1 MKYILLLSL
10 LLLSIAC
17 GKQESAA
24 QPIKND
30 LPVGCSIDEAS
41 DLICNRSILNGPA
54 GFQCWRLNCGEQRG
68 KSLFLS
74 ECIHEGFADVC
85 LK

>member
-1 MKYILLLSL
+1 MKTVILFVLLVL
-10 LLLSIAC
+10 ATAC

-24 QPIKND
+24 QPINNY
-30 LPVGCSIDEAS
+30 PVGCAIDEAS
-41 DLICNRSILNGPA
+41 DLICNRNILNGPA
-54 GFQCWRLNCGEQRG
+54 GFECWRLNCGDQRG
-68 KSLFLS
+68 KSLLLS